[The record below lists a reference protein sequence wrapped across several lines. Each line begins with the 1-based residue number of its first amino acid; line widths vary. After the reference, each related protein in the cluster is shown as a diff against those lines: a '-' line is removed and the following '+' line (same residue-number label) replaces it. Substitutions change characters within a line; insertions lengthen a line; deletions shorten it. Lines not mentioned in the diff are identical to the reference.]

1 MIPSLSSM
9 ERAAA
14 AAAAAI
20 CARRAINS
28 AMRAWYLAR
37 ALETS
42 AFAAAKS
49 PVALW
54 VVAMTSLNLALYQA
68 SVSWVLVASM
78 MASYSPRMSRRAR
91 ANSLEKA
98 EAKASEPKSM
108 DMRAFT
114 FSSYMLVRK
123 AISSSLVV
131 RRDSS
136 STRPTTSASPACLA
150 ADKSFWRV
158 AIWALSLLI
167 SASMEET
174 FLVKKSI
181 WASLSEIIF
190 SNLGTFSLVIKWASY
205 SAV

>member
-1 MIPSLSSM
+1 MRSL
-9 ERAAA
+9 AAA
-14 AAAAAI
+14 N

-42 AFAAAKS
+42 ALAAAKS

-68 SVSWVLVASM
+68 SVSWVRVASM

-98 EAKASEPKSM
+98 EAKASDPKSI
-108 DMRAFT
+108 DIKALT

-131 RRDSS
+131 MRDSS
-136 STRPTTSASPACLA
+136 STRATTSASPDCLA
-150 ADKSFWRV
+150 AANSFCRD
-158 AIWALSLLI
+158 AIWALSLE
-167 SASMEET
+167 SSTSMEET
-174 FLVKKSI
+174 FLVRKSI
-181 WASLSEIIF
+181 WASRSDHLLQLGHRLLGDDVGLVF
-190 SNLGTFSLVIKWASY
+190 SGKEGAQFR
-205 SAV
+205 